1 MDFRKNHSFVELF
14 SSKARE
20 DLVFKNRKGEGK
32 YVAVYVKHVVYY
44 LWEGGWGVVAAIL
57 RKVRRFSNGP
67 PPTSSKLFFRIDPP
81 VNFTGCEIA
90 PPPPPDW
97 CEDYE
102 FSSYKSCQSSPFN
115 SIPIDV
121 RYCFVLLALTS
132 PPVMIPYLKMTP
144 KTNKYFESDPP
155 DKSPPPPSQ
164 VINDQTLN
172 THYYFHVCK

>member
-1 MDFRKNHSFVELF
+1 MNFKCSALWSNVCDRRLQFVSPIIILSLSSWSSFSRYDSNLSKISTFESGGLYQVVTKKGLDF
-14 SSKARE
+14 
-20 DLVFKNRKGEGK
+20 G
-32 YVAVYVKHVVYY
+32 
-44 LWEGGWGVVAAIL
+44 
-57 RKVRRFSNGP
+57 
-67 PPTSSKLFFRIDPP
+67 FF
-81 VNFTGCEIA
+81 N
-90 PPPPPDW
+90 W

-144 KTNKYFESDPP
+144 QTNKYFESDPP

-172 THYYFHVCK
+172 THYYCHVCTVS